1 MREAKAQQMAEA
13 EHVICRAGGVGV
25 MLGDAQVGLVHV
37 VVQPIEDIGR
47 LAHRRSEHLRMER
60 PVLA

>member
-1 MREAKAQQMAEA
+1 
-13 EHVICRAGGVGV
+13 

-47 LAHRRSEHLRMER
+47 LAHRRGEHFRIER
-60 PVLA
+60 PIFGPTRGCKEPRRDRCRT